1 LLLYS
6 RLQAWRPWPSSFF
19 LLPPLLGCNCFRIF
33 ATASCLRANTKV
45 VTNIRKKVIERH
57 SIVIRSFFS
66 YPLFL
71 SFFSRFTFSILFFRK
86 KWRKKRYWEDNICSI
101 PALRKITSN
110 KTIDIHRKIVKERRN
125 VWINPYIK

>member
-57 SIVIRSFFS
+57 SIVIRSFFLLPS
-66 YPLFL
+66 LSLF
-71 SFFSRFTFSILFFRK
+71 FFSIYLLYTFFS
-86 KWRKKRYWEDNICSI
+86 
-101 PALRKITSN
+101 
-110 KTIDIHRKIVKERRN
+110 
-125 VWINPYIK
+125 